1 VRKLLLLVVGTTL
14 VACTVTPR
22 DTPPTAIGHANN
34 GLQEASNCILTA
46 LNKTTA
52 AQGELAITNSV
63 KVMESGK
70 VEEIS
75 GASAGVGELYVI
87 RLTAENSGTKAEV
100 RSVLRWSKFSPSK
113 LDAPLS
119 SCGVQ
124 H

>member
-1 VRKLLLLVVGTTL
+1 MTDHSRRG
-14 VACTVTPR
+14 VT
-22 DTPPTAIGHANN
+22 
-34 GLQEASNCILTA
+34 
-46 LNKTTA
+46 
-52 AQGELAITNSV
+52 V

-100 RSVLRWSKFSPSK
+100 RSVLRWSKFNPSK

-119 SCGVQ
+119 SCVSNIE
-124 H
+124 HERY